1 MLKVWIAGASGQIGR
16 ALNDVLDP
24 MEIEAL
30 NTDLDELDITD
41 TDEVINFGT
50 VNRPYVII
58 NCTGITDTDECE
70 KNPEHAYRVNALGA
84 RNLSIV
90 ARKCGS
96 KIVQLSTDDVF
107 DGQSKKPYTEF
118 DDTNPLTVYGRS
130 KRAGEYYVKE
140 FTHKHFIIR
149 SNWVYGQGGRNFVNR
164 VLEAVE
170 SLIPFFAGIPGMKLG
185 LANLAV
191 LFILEKYTWK
201 EAALV
206 SAVRIV
212 VIGFMFGNL
221 FSILYSLAGAAL
233 SLTVMTLMKKKSGFS
248 ILGISV
254 AGGVSHNIGQLIIAS
269 LITMTSGLIY
279 YAPAL
284 LISGVIT
291 GLLIGTLTSEV
302 LKRIRF

>member
-50 VNRPYVII
+50 VNRPDVII

-130 KRAGEYYVKE
+130 KRAGENYVKE

-164 VLEAVE
+164 VLEA
-170 SLIPFFAGIPGMKLG
+170 ADQGR
-185 LANLAV
+185 ALAV
-191 LFILEKYTWK
+191 AEDQYGSPTSAKDLARIILHLIRTNEYGTYHATCQGVCNRYEFAKEILRLAGKEEQLNPVPTPQSDLSSARPAYAVLDNFILRIIDVYEMPDWKDSLEEFMKEKR
-201 EAALV
+201 E
-206 SAVRIV
+206 
-212 VIGFMFGNL
+212 G
-221 FSILYSLAGAAL
+221 
-233 SLTVMTLMKKKSGFS
+233 
-248 ILGISV
+248 
-254 AGGVSHNIGQLIIAS
+254 
-269 LITMTSGLIY
+269 
-279 YAPAL
+279 
-284 LISGVIT
+284 
-291 GLLIGTLTSEV
+291 
-302 LKRIRF
+302 